1 MKNKAFKT
9 KLLTALLTLC
19 MVLSLAPIS
28 AFAATPATETA
39 DFTVGQGREAITLLN
54 QYKTGTAES
63 LWDNTAKTLTLW
75 GVDFTTTAQTAVK
88 LPAGATIVLK
98 DGTHN
103 TIQSGD
109 VSLEVSGGYS
119 NATYIN
125 ALDAAGSLTI
135 EGGTAGSG
143 TLSVFAGKL
152 KNSGDGWVYSS
163 GISVDGD
170 FTVKG
175 GRVTARGG
183 CAESD
188 GSCFSFGVKMDSD
201 TKNKAL
207 LVTGGTLTA
216 IADEA
221 YELEEGGTKRAS
233 FSRGVEMFRGNVIV
247 SGSGKLRAESV
258 EAMAEATVMSN
269 GLYISAGN
277 LTVAN
282 SAEVAVAGAYAA
294 YISGG
299 SLRLD
304 GGSLTAV
311 STQTA
316 DDNGNLGCA
325 IDMDMDLNK
334 QVADSGSI
342 TVSGGTLETV
352 NGDIRM
358 STIGATGNQSLFT
371 VTGGTIVNRGQLY
384 GPKKLDISGGTMQT
398 QGIEAEALTLSD
410 GSLTIREPVRKNP
423 NYDNLLVRPALDV
436 KTLTVSGGTLD
447 VAWDWGQ
454 FTPIVFPVNTY
465 YGYTDSLVEMTGSS
479 SVATF
484 TGGTTTL
491 DTGKAGNTALLIKG
505 QLTIGDGMAETGAD
519 SSHRQLGTAPVKIA
533 AAAASTAITT
543 VDVANVKLDYQPG
556 NTPKASAKRTGTNQ
570 DKYDILFECWEKREK
585 DANDTVS
592 TVAYWYS
599 DENCYSDGNVQFNT
613 FEKGGRYRYSVKLIA
628 KDGYTFDS
636 NLTNGE
642 NVTLNGASLP
652 SGSWVMVMD
661 DGKTCL
667 IQYGTEL
674 RPGQTVE
681 EIRLDAIINFNAG
694 DKPLFST
701 GIIDPIVDTDHQR
714 WDANDGSGYGIT
726 SSDYWNERYNG
737 KLITEFEAG
746 KSYTYGVYFKI
757 SDLGMEEGYRFDQ
770 NTKLY
775 INGEEITLTPDQIDV
790 DDSGET
796 IWFSNVLTMT
806 PTTVKVIDVVEINNV
821 TVSFKD
827 GDKPVF
833 TGKSPEGVK
842 YAYNCEWWELDSKTG
857 AISADF
863 FSGAYENKITAFEA
877 GKTYHYGVYVKA
889 VGYVESENT
898 TYLFGPNTKL
908 KINGEFVNYT
918 RYEGDESDGS
928 DGTMWVLTDLAMTPE
943 AGGTTPAEK
952 YTVTYTDGV
961 DNEEIFKDQVY
972 TVEFGKATPAFNG
985 TPARDGYKFTGWTP
999 AVADTVTRNATY
1011 TAQWEKLTP
1020 AEAFTVTY
1028 TDGVDNEEIFKD
1040 QVYTVEFGKATP
1052 AFNGTPARDGYKF
1065 TGWTPAV
1072 ADTVT
1077 RNATYTAQWEKLTPA
1092 ETFTVTYT
1100 DGVDNEEIFKNQTYT
1115 VESGKATPAF
1125 NGTPTRKGYTFAGW
1139 KPAVAATVTSNATY
1153 EATWK
1158 SDSATTTPS
1167 DNKPST
1173 GETTSPNTGE
1183 TTSLKTGD
1191 NSNLALWFA
1200 VLFISGGV
1208 LTVLGIASR
1217 KKSKNALK

>member
-28 AFAATPATETA
+28 AFAVDSTVSNETELTA
-39 DFTVGQGREAITLLN
+39 ALENADCAEIKLGGNIETTWELDVGRTVTLDLN
-54 QYKTGTAES
+54 GYTLSCSGTDEDIIWVRS
-63 LWDNTAKTLTLW
+63 
-75 GVDFTTTAQTAVK
+75 
-88 LPAGATIVLK
+88 
-98 DGTHN
+98 
-103 TIQSGD
+103 S
-109 VSLEVSGGYS
+109 
-119 NATYIN
+119 
-125 ALDAAGSLTI
+125 GSLTI
-135 EGGTAGSG
+135 KDSG
-143 TLSVFAGKL
+143 TGGKIDGQN
-152 KNSGDGWVYSS
+152 KNC
-163 GISVDGD
+163 GIE
-170 FTVKG
+170 VK
-175 GRVTARGG
+175 
-183 CAESD
+183 
-188 GSCFSFGVKMDSD
+188 
-201 TKNKAL
+201 
-207 LVTGGTLTA
+207 GGTLT
-216 IADEA
+216 
-221 YELEEGGTKRAS
+221 LE
-233 FSRGVEMFRGNVIV
+233 
-247 SGSGKLRAESV
+247 
-258 EAMAEATVMSN
+258 
-269 GLYISAGN
+269 
-277 LTVAN
+277 
-282 SAEVAVAGAYAA
+282 
-294 YISGG
+294 
-299 SLRLD
+299 
-304 GGSLTAV
+304 
-311 STQTA
+311 
-316 DDNGNLGCA
+316 
-325 IDMDMDLNK
+325 
-334 QVADSGSI
+334 SGSI
-342 TVSGGTLETV
+342 VNCTDADGDGGAVDVSNTGVTETQVKYGKSIMNGGAIMDCKAGDDGGAVDIGSGCTFIMNGGTISSCRADDDGGAVFIKQSGSFEL
-352 NGDIRM
+352 NGGVIQNC
-358 STIGATGNQSLFT
+358 SAGANGGAINIYRDGQFT
-371 VTGGTIVNRGQLY
+371 MTGGTIKSCKVDLGGLGMAVY
-384 GPKKLDISGGTMQT
+384 GSNDKAVVTM
-398 QGIEAEALTLSD
+398 
-410 GSLTIREPVRKNP
+410 
-423 NYDNLLVRPALDV
+423 
-436 KTLTVSGGTLD
+436 
-447 VAWDWGQ
+447 
-454 FTPIVFPVNTY
+454 
-465 YGYTDSLVEMTGSS
+465 
-479 SVATF
+479 
-484 TGGTTTL
+484 TGGTFEDCGSYPYSFDEFTVTFDSDGGSAVTAQKVLNSPAIKPADPTKNGYLFAGWYLEDMQYAFDTTVTTDITL
-491 DTGKAGNTALLIKG
+491 KAHWTP
-505 QLTIGDGMAETGAD
+505 T
-519 SSHRQLGTAPVKIA
+519 S
-533 AAAASTAITT
+533 ASTAITSAT
-543 VDVANVKLDYQPG
+543 IENAKFSYQPGDAPQATAEVYNADADKYEIAYECWQEFENNEPVSAWYSDNGSHGSLPTITEFESGKKYVYFIMLKPKDGYSFSNEVAMTVNGESVKSSLSGEFLYLPAVKTITPTKQNSTLTAVDVENVKLDYQPG
-556 NTPKASAKRTGTNQ
+556 DAPRASAKKTGTNQ
-570 DKYDILFECWEKREK
+570 DKYDISYECWEKNEK
-585 DANDTVS
+585 DANDSMHTVG
-592 TVAYWYS
+592 YWYS
-599 DENCYSDGNVQFNT
+599 DESCYSDGDVRFST
-613 FEKGGRYRYSVKLIA
+613 FEKGGRYEYSVKLQA

-636 NLTNGE
+636 NLTNRE

-661 DGKTCL
+661 DGKTCI

-674 RPGQTVE
+674 RPGQAVE
-681 EIRLDAIINFNAG
+681 KIDFNARINFNAG
-694 DKPLFST
+694 DKPSFMTSAVNPF
-701 GIIDPIVDTDHQR
+701 IDLDHER

-737 KLITEFEAG
+737 KLITKFEAD

-898 TYLFGPNTKL
+898 TYVFDPNTKL

-928 DGTMWVLTDLAMTPE
+928 DGTMWVLTDLTMTPE

-952 YTVTYTDGV
+952 YAVTYTDGV

-985 TPARDGYKFTGWTP
+985 TPARDGYKFTGWAP
-999 AVADTVTRNATY
+999 AVADTVTRN
-1011 TAQWEKLTP
+1011 P
-1020 AEAFTVTY
+1020 
-1028 TDGVDNEEIFKD
+1028 
-1040 QVYTVEFGKATP
+1040 
-1052 AFNGTPARDGYKF
+1052 
-1065 TGWTPAV
+1065 
-1072 ADTVT
+1072 
-1077 RNATYTAQWEKLTPA
+1077 TYTAQWEKLTPA

-1100 DGVDNEEIFKNQTYT
+1100 DGVDNEEIFKDQVYT
-1115 VESGKATPAF
+1115 AEFGKATPAF

-1139 KPAVAATVTSNATY
+1139 KPAVAATVTSNAIY

-1173 GETTSPNTGE
+1173 GETTSPNTGNGTTSPKTGE
-1183 TTSLKTGD
+1183 TTSPKTGD

>member
-1 MKNKAFKT
+1 MKTRPIKT

-28 AFAATPATETA
+28 AFAVDSTVSNETELTA
-39 DFTVGQGREAITLLN
+39 ALENADCAEIKLGGNIETTWELDVGRTVTLDLN
-54 QYKTGTAES
+54 GYTLSCSGTDEDIIWVRS
-63 LWDNTAKTLTLW
+63 
-75 GVDFTTTAQTAVK
+75 
-88 LPAGATIVLK
+88 
-98 DGTHN
+98 
-103 TIQSGD
+103 S
-109 VSLEVSGGYS
+109 
-119 NATYIN
+119 
-125 ALDAAGSLTI
+125 GSLTI
-135 EGGTAGSG
+135 KDSG
-143 TLSVFAGKL
+143 TGGKIDGQN
-152 KNSGDGWVYSS
+152 KNC
-163 GISVDGD
+163 GIE
-170 FTVKG
+170 VK
-175 GRVTARGG
+175 
-183 CAESD
+183 
-188 GSCFSFGVKMDSD
+188 
-201 TKNKAL
+201 
-207 LVTGGTLTA
+207 GGTLT
-216 IADEA
+216 
-221 YELEEGGTKRAS
+221 LE
-233 FSRGVEMFRGNVIV
+233 
-247 SGSGKLRAESV
+247 
-258 EAMAEATVMSN
+258 
-269 GLYISAGN
+269 
-277 LTVAN
+277 
-282 SAEVAVAGAYAA
+282 
-294 YISGG
+294 
-299 SLRLD
+299 
-304 GGSLTAV
+304 
-311 STQTA
+311 
-316 DDNGNLGCA
+316 
-325 IDMDMDLNK
+325 
-334 QVADSGSI
+334 SGSI
-342 TVSGGTLETV
+342 VNCTDADGDGGAVDVSNTGVTETQVKYGKFIMNGGAIMDCKAGDDGGAVDIGSGCTFIMNGGTISSCRADDDGGAIFIKQSGSFEL
-352 NGDIRM
+352 NGGVIQNC
-358 STIGATGNQSLFT
+358 SAGANGGAINIYRDGRFT
-371 VTGGTIVNRGQLY
+371 MTGGTIKSCKVDLGGLGMAVY
-384 GPKKLDISGGTMQT
+384 GSNDKAVVTM
-398 QGIEAEALTLSD
+398 
-410 GSLTIREPVRKNP
+410 
-423 NYDNLLVRPALDV
+423 
-436 KTLTVSGGTLD
+436 
-447 VAWDWGQ
+447 
-454 FTPIVFPVNTY
+454 
-465 YGYTDSLVEMTGSS
+465 
-479 SVATF
+479 
-484 TGGTTTL
+484 TGGTFEDCGAYPYSFDEFTVTFDSDGGSAVTAQKVLNSPAIKPADPTKNGYLFAGWYLEDMQYAFDTTVTTDITL
-491 DTGKAGNTALLIKG
+491 KAHWTP
-505 QLTIGDGMAETGAD
+505 T
-519 SSHRQLGTAPVKIA
+519 S
-533 AAAASTAITT
+533 ASTTITAATIENAKFSYQPGDAPQATAQVTPADADKYEIAYECWQQFENNEPVAAWYSDNGAHGSLPTITEFESGEKYVYFLMLKPKDGYSFSSETAVT
-543 VDVANVKLDYQPG
+543 VNGWTVEQQNISVNLDGQSVYVTGIATITPTKQNSTLTAVNVENVKLDYQPG
-556 NTPKASAKRTGTNQ
+556 NAPQASAKKAGTNQ

-585 DANDTVS
+585 DANDTMN
-592 TVAYWYS
+592 TVGYWYS
-599 DENCYSDGNVQFNT
+599 DESSYSDGDVRFST
-613 FEKGGRYRYSVKLIA
+613 FEKGGRYKYSVKLKA
-628 KDGYTFDS
+628 KDGYIFDS
-636 NLTNGE
+636 NLNDE
-642 NVTLNGASLP
+642 NVTLNGKSLP
-652 SGSWVMVMD
+652 FGSWVNVLD

-674 RPGQTVE
+674 RPGQAVE
-681 EIRLDAIINFNAG
+681 EIQLDAIINFNAG

-701 GIIDPIVDTDHQR
+701 GVIDPIVDTDHQR

-833 TGKSPEGVK
+833 TGKSPEDVK

-928 DGTMWVLTDLAMTPE
+928 DGTMWVLTDLTMTPE

-961 DNEEIFKDQVY
+961 DGEEIFKDQVY

-999 AVADTVTRNATY
+999 T
-1011 TAQWEKLTP
+1011 
-1020 AEAFTVTY
+1020 
-1028 TDGVDNEEIFKD
+1028 
-1040 QVYTVEFGKATP
+1040 
-1052 AFNGTPARDGYKF
+1052 
-1065 TGWTPAV
+1065 V

-1100 DGVDNEEIFKNQTYT
+1100 DGVDNEEIFKDQVYT
-1115 VESGKATPAF
+1115 VEFGKATPAF
-1125 NGTPTRKGYTFAGW
+1125 NGTPTRDGYTFAGW

-1173 GETTSPNTGE
+1173 GETTSPNTGNGTTSPKTGE

>member
-9 KLLTALLTLC
+9 KLLTVLLTLC
-19 MVLSLAPIS
+19 MLLSLAPIS
-28 AFAATPATETA
+28 AFAVDSTVSNETELTA
-39 DFTVGQGREAITLLN
+39 ALENADCAEIKLGGNIETTWELDVGRTVTLDLN
-54 QYKTGTAES
+54 GYTLSCSGTDEDIIRVRS
-63 LWDNTAKTLTLW
+63 
-75 GVDFTTTAQTAVK
+75 
-88 LPAGATIVLK
+88 
-98 DGTHN
+98 
-103 TIQSGD
+103 S
-109 VSLEVSGGYS
+109 
-119 NATYIN
+119 
-125 ALDAAGSLTI
+125 GSLTI
-135 EGGTAGSG
+135 KDSSTGGKIDGQN
-143 TLSVFAGKL
+143 
-152 KNSGDGWVYSS
+152 KNC
-163 GISVDGD
+163 GI
-170 FTVKG
+170 FIKG
-175 GRVTARGG
+175 GI
-183 CAESD
+183 
-188 GSCFSFGVKMDSD
+188 
-201 TKNKAL
+201 L
-207 LVTGGTLTA
+207 TL
-216 IADEA
+216 E
-221 YELEEGGTKRAS
+221 
-233 FSRGVEMFRGNVIV
+233 
-247 SGSGKLRAESV
+247 
-258 EAMAEATVMSN
+258 
-269 GLYISAGN
+269 
-277 LTVAN
+277 
-282 SAEVAVAGAYAA
+282 
-294 YISGG
+294 
-299 SLRLD
+299 
-304 GGSLTAV
+304 
-311 STQTA
+311 
-316 DDNGNLGCA
+316 
-325 IDMDMDLNK
+325 
-334 QVADSGSI
+334 SGSI
-342 TVSGGTLETV
+342 VNCTDADGDGGAVDVSNTGVTETQVKYGKFIMNGGAIMDCKAGDDGGAVDIGSGCTFIMNGGTISSCRADDDGGAVFIKQSGSFELNGGVIQNCSAGANGGAV
-352 NGDIRM
+352 NIYQDGR
-358 STIGATGNQSLFT
+358 FT
-371 VTGGTIVNRGQLY
+371 MTGGTIKSCKVDLGGLGMAVY
-384 GPKKLDISGGTMQT
+384 GSNDKAVVTMTSGTFEDCGAYPYSFDEFTVTFDSDGGSAVTAQKVLNSPAIKPSDPKKDGYDFAGWYLGDTQYTFDTKITTDI
-398 QGIEAEALTLSD
+398 TL
-410 GSLTIREPVRKNP
+410 
-423 NYDNLLVRPALDV
+423 
-436 KTLTVSGGTLD
+436 
-447 VAWDWGQ
+447 
-454 FTPIVFPVNTY
+454 
-465 YGYTDSLVEMTGSS
+465 
-479 SVATF
+479 
-484 TGGTTTL
+484 
-491 DTGKAGNTALLIKG
+491 KAHWSPT
-505 QLTIGDGMAETGAD
+505 
-519 SSHRQLGTAPVKIA
+519 S
-533 AAAASTAITT
+533 ASTAITAAT
-543 VDVANVKLDYQPG
+543 IQNMNFNYQPGDAPQATAEVYNADADKYEIAYECWQQFKGNEPVAAWYSDNGAHGSLPTITEFESGEKYVYFLMLKPKNGYSFSSETAVTVNGWTVEQQNISVNLDGQSVYVTGIATITPTKQNSTLTAVDVANVKLDYQPG

-613 FEKGGRYRYSVKLIA
+613 FEKGGRYRYSVKLQA

-636 NLTNGE
+636 NLTNRE

-674 RPGQTVE
+674 RPGQAVE
-681 EIRLDAIINFNAG
+681 EIRLDAVINFNAG

-737 KLITEFEAG
+737 KLITKFEAD

-806 PTTVKVIDVVEINNV
+806 PTTVKVIDVVEINGV

-842 YAYNCEWWELDSKTG
+842 YEYNCEWWELDSKTG

-898 TYLFGPNTKL
+898 TYLFGLNTKL

-928 DGTMWVLTDLAMTPE
+928 DGTMWVLTDLTMTPE

-961 DNEEIFKDQVY
+961 EGEEIFKDQVY
-972 TVEFGKATPAFNG
+972 TVEFGKATTAFNG

-999 AVADTVTRNATY
+999 T
-1011 TAQWEKLTP
+1011 
-1020 AEAFTVTY
+1020 
-1028 TDGVDNEEIFKD
+1028 
-1040 QVYTVEFGKATP
+1040 
-1052 AFNGTPARDGYKF
+1052 
-1065 TGWTPAV
+1065 V

-1100 DGVDNEEIFKNQTYT
+1100 DGVDNEEIFKDQVYTVEFGKATPAFNGTPTRDGYKFTGWTPAVADTVTRNATYTAQWERLTPAETFNVTYTDGVDGEEIFKDQTYT

-1173 GETTSPNTGE
+1173 GETTSPKTGD
-1183 TTSLKTGD
+1183 TTSPKTGD
-1191 NSNLALWFA
+1191 NSNIVLWAAL
-1200 VLFISGGV
+1200 LFISCGALAGTLV
-1208 LTVLGIASR
+1208 ID
-1217 KKSKNALK
+1217 KKKKAMK

>member
-233 FSRGVEMFRGNVIV
+233 FSRGVEMFLGNVIV

-358 STIGATGNQSLFT
+358 SAIGATGNQSLFT

-447 VAWDWGQ
+447 AAWDWGQ

-613 FEKGGRYRYSVKLIA
+613 FEKGGRYRYSMKLQA

-636 NLTNGE
+636 NLTNRE

-674 RPGQTVE
+674 RPGQAVE
-681 EIRLDAIINFNAG
+681 EIRLDAVINFNAG

-701 GIIDPIVDTDHQR
+701 GVIDPIVDTDHQR

-928 DGTMWVLTDLAMTPE
+928 DGTMWVLTDLTMTPE

-952 YTVTYTDGV
+952 YAVTYTDGV
-961 DNEEIFKDQVY
+961 DGEEIFKDQVY

-985 TPARDGYKFTGWTP
+985 TPTRDGYKFTGWAPT
-999 AVADTVTRNATY
+999 VADTVTRNATY
-1011 TAQWEKLTP
+1011 TA
-1020 AEAFTVTY
+1020 
-1028 TDGVDNEEIFKD
+1028 
-1040 QVYTVEFGKATP
+1040 
-1052 AFNGTPARDGYKF
+1052 R
-1065 TGWTPAV
+1065 
-1072 ADTVT
+1072 
-1077 RNATYTAQWEKLTPA
+1077 WEKLTPA

-1100 DGVDNEEIFKNQTYT
+1100 DGVGNEEIFKDQVYT
-1115 VESGKATPAF
+1115 VKFGKATPAF
-1125 NGTPTRKGYTFAGW
+1125 NGTPTRDGYTFAGW

-1173 GETTSPNTGE
+1173 GETTSPNTGNG
-1183 TTSLKTGD
+1183 TTSPKTGD